1 VGVRARVSSRPYS
14 KIDNG
19 ILTNGYGV
27 NEEVAV
33 PSFRR
38 RASVIDADR
47 VAESPQQVPERL
59 ADAEEALALAEEA
72 EAEAAEAEALAAA
85 ARARAKAIRLRRQAQ
100 TAEETTVQPAKDDDA
115 GTAVGSDVR
124 DQPDEAAALEDTGVG
139 TRDVAVAEQD
149 AAEADEA
156 EADEVVTENAE
167 DTDSREADSAERAAK
182 RRRLRMPRIRWSIV
196 AAVVA
201 ILLTLA
207 FVAASGYL
215 EWQHR
220 QQVREQQRTA
230 EYVAA
235 ARQSVVTL
243 MSLDFNKAKEDV
255 QRIIDNSAG
264 QFKQDFQDQAEDF
277 AKVAQESKVVTE
289 VTVNVAAVKSMTDTG
304 ATAIVSATSRVTN
317 SAGAK
322 QEPRAWRLLVDLV
335 REGDQIKMSK
345 VEFVP

>member
-1 VGVRARVSSRPYS
+1 M
-14 KIDNG
+14 
-19 ILTNGYGV
+19 
-27 NEEVAV
+27 

-47 VAESPQQVPERL
+47 VTEPPQQDHERSAG
-59 ADAEEALALAEEA
+59 ADEALALAEEA
-72 EAEAAEAEALAAA
+72 EAEAAEAEAIAAA
-85 ARARAKAIRLRRQAQ
+85 ARARAKAIRLRRQAAEAKGSPA
-100 TAEETTVQPAKDDDA
+100 AEETVESADSKTTAGETPDVATDTEAEAAGDTDAASDDDA
-115 GTAVGSDVR
+115 ARDEAVGDEVAAT
-124 DQPDEAAALEDTGVG
+124 EAAEM
-139 TRDVAVAEQD
+139 
-149 AAEADEA
+149 
-156 EADEVVTENAE
+156 
-167 DTDSREADSAERAAK
+167 SK
-182 RRRLRMPRIRWSIV
+182 RRLRMPRIRWKIV

-201 ILLTLA
+201 VLLILW
-207 FVAASGYL
+207 FGAASGYMV
-215 EWQHR
+215 WQHR
-220 QQVREQQRTA
+220 QAQQVQQRTA

-255 QRIIDNSAG
+255 QRIIDNSTG
-264 QFKQDFQDQAEDF
+264 EFKQDFQDQAEDF

-317 SAGAK
+317 SAGAN

-335 REGDQIKMSK
+335 REDDQIKMSK